1 MLLSIWVI
9 SNLFNFCAS
18 HFSVLLT
25 DWQLFL
31 CFNNWL
37 RIFYVSMSFEFV
49 LWLTYLIVFEY
60 GLCMYF
66 KPMTV
71 TIVRRTLSQQFQW
84 LMLISL
90 LSVSGHH
97 GQAKYSDRNTFLD
110 GSRSDPGNWIQLCS
124 RHLVIG
130 NNSHRNGWRKAS
142 ICWYPS
148 NEGKEMD
155 RKPVGWSVTG
165 DNEKLS

>member
-1 MLLSIWVI
+1 MFQCHL
-9 SNLFNFCAS
+9 NLFCD
-18 HFSVLLT
+18 LLT
-25 DWQLFL
+25 WLCLSMVCICISSPWQLL
-31 CFNNWL
+31 L
-37 RIFYVSMSFEFV
+37 LE
-49 LWLTYLIVFEY
+49 
-60 GLCMYF
+60 G
-66 KPMTV
+66 
-71 TIVRRTLSQQFQW
+71 TLSQQFQW

-90 LSVSGHH
+90 LSVSGYH

-110 GSRSDPGNWIQLCS
+110 GSRSDPGNWVQLCS

-148 NEGKEMD
+148 NEGKETD
-155 RKPVGWSVTG
+155 RKPVEWSVTG